1 MRTSRP
7 PSSKEPAWPIRHR
20 IQVLREHL
28 RHVGGHAAYRLLAV
42 AEVHRAQ
49 IGGRSQ
55 TDGFESA
62 SRTEDCDG
70 MSASSVLVDETPV
83 SSVTSVAILGSDGS
97 TSTLPTSSYTVD
109 LNQGIIYMVGA
120 GSGPIFN
127 SLPVSSVGFGPTNSF
142 PSGRRNVRVVY
153 TGGYDPIPGAQ
164 ARRVDG
170 DGLAAGQRRQQSG
183 DAIRVNRRRV
193 FVQPDAEKTRRG
205 RSHRSQIVY
214 QF

>member
-1 MRTSRP
+1 MALTSVTEYKSYANISGTSEDTRLT
-7 PSSKEPAWPIRHR
+7 A
-20 IQVLREHL
+20 
-28 RHVGGHAAYRLLAV
+28 LLAV
-42 AEVHRAQ
+42 AESIVRK

-142 PSGRRNVRVVY
+142 PPGRRNVRVVY
-153 TGGYDPIPGAQ
+153 TGGYDPIPEGLKLAVWMVMDWLRANGGSNQAMQSESIGGEYSYSRMQKDPAGPFAQ
-164 ARRVDG
+164 VA
-170 DGLAAGQRRQQSG
+170 
-183 DAIRVNRRRV
+183 
-193 FVQPDAEKTRRG
+193 
-205 RSHRSQIVY
+205 QIVY